1 MWGSVMQQLILDK
14 IMDEQ
19 DKDFVRVLEDLVD
32 VLIARGVITMD
43 MMPREAAEKLDR
55 RRRMRASLMP
65 SSQHQADV
73 GQIDRKLAEFG
84 LRN

>member
-32 VLIARGVITMD
+32 VLIAQGVITMD

-55 RRRMRASLMP
+55 RRRMRASLTP
-65 SSQHQADV
+65 SSQHSADV

>member
-1 MWGSVMQQLILDK
+1 MQMHILDK

-32 VLIARGVITMD
+32 VLIAQGVITME
-43 MMPREAAEKLDR
+43 MMPRQAAEKLER
-55 RRRMRASLMP
+55 RRRMRASYAP
-65 SSQHQADV
+65 VAHSTADV

>member
-1 MWGSVMQQLILDK
+1 MWGSAMQQLILDK

-32 VLIARGVITMD
+32 VLIAQGVITME

-55 RRRMRASLMP
+55 RRRMRASLTP
-65 SSQHQADV
+65 STHSAADV
-73 GQIDRKLAEFG
+73 GQIDRKLAQFS

>member
-1 MWGSVMQQLILDK
+1 MQQLILDK

-32 VLIARGVITMD
+32 VLIAQGVITMD

-55 RRRMRASLMP
+55 RRRMRASLTP
-65 SSQHQADV
+65 SSQHPADV